1 MRWFRLAP
9 VERPEQVVSVSS
21 ALRHDGA
28 FFRRLA
34 YLGAHHGPE
43 FWLRY
48 SPAVFGL
55 AFACALPEQRR
66 RVRDTLRW
74 VRGPVEPWRERREV
88 VDTFVS
94 YAHCLAES
102 LAQGRR
108 GLAEKRVRREGEA
121 HFTGA
126 LARGRGVVIVTAH
139 VGPWD
144 AAAQLLRD
152 AANVEVVLAMA
163 KETDAQA
170 RGFHDAVRER
180 SGLRVTHV
188 GEHPLDA
195 LPLLR
200 HLQKGGVIAA
210 QLDRGAPSGRL
221 LAVRAFGSSFP
232 VPEGPFRLAALAGA
246 PVVPLF
252 ARRLGHFDYQISM
265 SPAIELGARADTERL
280 TAAAQQ
286 AVDRM
291 AAFIREDPTQW
302 FRF

>member
-1 MRWFRLAP
+1 
-9 VERPEQVVSVSS
+9 VSS
-21 ALRHDGA
+21 ALRHDSA
-28 FFRRLA
+28 FLRRLA
-34 YLGAHHGPE
+34 YLGARHGPE
-43 FWLRY
+43 FWLKY
-48 SPAVFGL
+48 SPAVFGVG
-55 AFACALPEQRR
+55 FACALPEKRR

-74 VRGPVEPWRERREV
+74 VRGPVEPWREHREV

-108 GLAEKRVRREGEA
+108 GLAEKRLRREGEE
-121 HFTGA
+121 HLTGA

-144 AAAQLLRD
+144 AAAQLLR
-152 AANVEVVLAMA
+152 AAASVDVVLAMA
-163 KETDAQA
+163 KEADAGA
-170 RGFHDAVRER
+170 RGFHDAIRER
-180 SGLRVTHV
+180 SGLRVMHV

-200 HLQKGGVIAA
+200 HLKNGGVIAA

-221 LAVRAFGSSFP
+221 LGVRVFGSSFS
-232 VPEGPFRLAALAGA
+232 VPEGPFRLAALSGA

-252 ARRLGHFDYQISM
+252 ARRRGHFDYEIVV
-265 SPAIELGARADTERL
+265 SPAIELDARASAERL
-280 TAAAQQ
+280 TAAAQR
-286 AVDRM
+286 AVDHM
-291 AAFIREDPTQW
+291 AEFIREDPTQW